1 MKVLERN
8 KDMFI
13 AGLGACFFGLL
24 LGWVFYRTLR
34 LKARASVL
42 AEISIIIGALGGAAV
57 LALFRSEVLFGLYA
71 LGLVIG
77 FFAYFAIDLLL
88 SSSQQ
93 AQSWREV
100 LMPPAV
106 TPVTPPA
113 APATE
118 EKDAE

>member
-71 LGLVIG
+71 TGLVIG